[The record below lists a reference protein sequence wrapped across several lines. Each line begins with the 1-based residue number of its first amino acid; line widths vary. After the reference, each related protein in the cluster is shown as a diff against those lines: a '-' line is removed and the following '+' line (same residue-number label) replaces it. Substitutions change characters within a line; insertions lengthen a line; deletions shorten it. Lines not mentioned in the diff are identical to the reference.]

1 MPNDYVQQSSHDI
14 HLPDKSTYHANDD
27 NHDPGAR
34 GRGRAFKFLRLTR
47 FSVLRTRN
55 VNFSCFAT
63 LQSCRAPRDL
73 RRQCSK
79 SMT

>member
-1 MPNDYVQQSSHDI
+1 MLNDYVQQSSHDI

-47 FSVLRTRN
+47 FSVLRTRKSIF
-55 VNFSCFAT
+55 VVSQLSKAAELRETCAD
-63 LQSCRAPRDL
+63 SAP
-73 RRQCSK
+73 